1 MNSSNVTVND
11 KLNSDPVVSIHLDL
25 SENQLYFIGCSLLFL
40 LILVIVGC
48 RMYHRK
54 MKKRNTTIQN
64 KGEDMI

>member
-11 KLNSDPVVSIHLDL
+11 KLKSDPVVSIHLDL

-48 RMYHRK
+48 RLYHRR
-54 MKKRNTTIQN
+54 MKKNNTKIQS
-64 KGEDMI
+64 KTDEII